1 MIIAVYGSQGSG
13 KTLFVCK
20 EAFIGHLQG
29 KKVYSNFRLNFPHE
43 ILKFD
48 DVINTRLENATVI
61 IDECHLWGGFS
72 ARQSMSS
79 RNQKMIQ
86 FISQCRKAGIT
97 LFLTTQLPRNLDVV
111 SRENCSIYIFMS
123 KKVFIKGAWVNAV
136 EGCDYDHKLPVM
148 ITQEVLHLGTE
159 KTFTLSFEANKYFG
173 LYDTQEVIK
182 LQ

>member
-1 MIIAVYGSQGSG
+1 MQYSAHNGSG

-20 EAFIGHLQG
+20 EAFCAYKQG
-29 KKVYSNFRLNFPHE
+29 RKVYSNFKLNFPHE
-43 ILKFD
+43 ILRFD
-48 DVINTRLENATVI
+48 DVINTKLEKCTVI

-72 ARQSMSS
+72 ARQSMSK
-79 RNQKMIQ
+79 RNQAMIH
-86 FISQCRKAGIT
+86 FISQVRKRGND

-111 SRENCSIYIFMS
+111 SRENCSVYIFMS
-123 KKVFIKGAWVNAV
+123 KKVFKNGVWIDAV
-136 EGCDYDHKLPVM
+136 EGCDYPPELPVM

-159 KTFTLSFEANKYFG
+159 KTFTMTFEANKYFG